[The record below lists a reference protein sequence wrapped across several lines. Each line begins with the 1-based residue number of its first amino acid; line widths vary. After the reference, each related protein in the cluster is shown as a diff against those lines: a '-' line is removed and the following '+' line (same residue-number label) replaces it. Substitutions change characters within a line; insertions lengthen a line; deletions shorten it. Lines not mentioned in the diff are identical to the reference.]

1 MNKII
6 VILFL
11 VFLYLQFKFWG
22 YGYDS
27 GFPRLLDLKER
38 IENITISNSEQKEKI
53 FILNEEVK
61 DLKQGLNVIEGKARS
76 ELGLIKKDET
86 FFQII
91 EK

>member
-11 VFLYLQFKFWG
+11 VFLYLQFKFWFN
-22 YGYDS
+22 DS
-27 GFPRLLDLKER
+27 GFPRLLDLKEK
-38 IENITISNSEQKEKI
+38 IENLAISNSEHKDKI

-76 ELGLIKKDET
+76 ELGLIKEDET